1 MAESA
6 HERAVRN
13 VDTLYRYYTTVDP
26 APFKAK
32 HYQALLKSLK
42 EITLDSIDDVAKI
55 DTGRGLKRKLEIL
68 VSNGE
73 DFPELRTIDIDALS
87 HISTLSTLSTVYGVG
102 PAKARELV
110 ITHNIR
116 SMDQLRENKQ
126 LLNKKQLLGLEHY
139 EDIHKRIPYEEMC
152 KHNENL
158 SNVLT
163 SLGVKEYGVMGSF
176 RRKAKDSGDIDLL
189 VSGPKNPMK
198 SLIASLTKSGYLWPE
213 PLASGTLKYMG
224 LCRLPG
230 GEAWRRI
237 DILYSPPKE
246 YPFAVLYFTGSM
258 QFNTKMRGR
267 ALERGL
273 SLNEK
278 GFTIVDKESL
288 DAIDKEFACE
298 RDIFD
303 YLEMD
308 YVAPTER

>member
-87 HISTLSTLSTVYGVG
+87 HISTLSTVYGVG

-163 SLGVKEYGVMGSF
+163 SLGVKKYGVMGSF
-176 RRKAKDSGDIDLL
+176 RRKSKDSGDIDLL

-198 SLIASLTKSGYLWPE
+198 PLIASLTKSGYLWPE

-278 GFTIVDKESL
+278 GFTIVDKDSL